1 MAVTRPKLEGNNI
14 LQSTVEF
21 DNKELNMGLMFT
33 NKALQIMTPIYKLMK
48 TTTPLKSNTPQEG
61 FFNSQRVGKI
71 WAMKKGGNQ
80 QFPNQLLSR
89 S

>member
-1 MAVTRPKLEGNNI
+1 MAVTSPKLEGNNI

-61 FFNSQRVGKI
+61 
-71 WAMKKGGNQ
+71 
-80 QFPNQLLSR
+80 LLTLKELER
-89 S
+89 FGP